1 MGMKGRLYT
10 MLKVKSDYGLSGI
23 EKLLWWMVE
32 DTSHEEYIRNLI
44 ELRDS
49 GYIHEDKNGNAI
61 INRSRYLTENGRE
74 YLPKVKRLYIR
85 ELWIKNRWAVIAWLI
100 PVVLTVLFGLIGL
113 LKN

>member
-10 MLKVKSDYGLSGI
+10 MLKLKSDYGLSGI

-44 ELRDS
+44 ELRDA

-61 INRSRYLTENGRE
+61 FYRNRYLTENGRK
-74 YLPKVKRLYIR
+74 YLLKVKKSYLN
-85 ELWIKNRWAVIAWLI
+85 ELWMNNRW
-100 PVVLTVLFGLIGL
+100 TLIGWIVMFVLAL
-113 LKN
+113 LSVTKELIVF

>member
-1 MGMKGRLYT
+1 MKGKLYT
-10 MLKVKSDYGLSGI
+10 MLKVKSEYGLSGI

-44 ELRDS
+44 ELRDA

-61 INRSRYLTENGRE
+61 INRNRYLTKEGRE

-85 ELWIKNRWAVIAWLI
+85 GLWLKNRWSVIAWLI
-100 PVVLTVLFGLIGL
+100 PVLLTVLFGLIAS